1 VLARTYLLESV
12 NWFNG
17 DKKESTF
24 RSISLDRDVPAI
36 EEVLKKCRNPKLI
49 VIDPI
54 TAYCGDTDS
63 HKAAEVR
70 ALLVPILGANYV
82 V

>member
-1 VLARTYLLESV
+1 MAEADLTRIRLVEAV
-12 NWFNG
+12 G
-17 DKKESTF
+17 DYDFDTGRRTF

-36 EEVLKKCRNPKLI
+36 EEAVEATPDCRLV

-54 TAYCGDTDS
+54 TAYCGRIDS

-70 ALLVPILGANYV
+70 RPLDH
-82 V
+82 